1 MKDEKEDKWYLS
13 WRNTQEEVS
22 RETISSSVEEN
33 HKRKYQENHQINCLC
48 TSTTGCDLTFQ
59 MLQMKSMSA
68 KTADQ
73 WEKNSNIFFSF
84 LFLLSKN
91 SLKRRKRHHP
101 SAQNVYIRSSNY
113 QSSHA
118 KNQNDI

>member
-22 RETISSSVEEN
+22 RETISSSVEEK

-48 TSTTGCDLTFQ
+48 TSMTGCDFTFQ

-73 WEKNSNIFFSF
+73 GEKIAISFF
-84 LFLLSKN
+84 LFFFYK
-91 SLKRRKRHHP
+91 
-101 SAQNVYIRSSNY
+101 
-113 QSSHA
+113 
-118 KNQNDI
+118 